1 MSNTKQCNP
10 EGGDHLTSRR
20 GWVESK
26 LFCVLAKINFFFQ
39 FVYTVYKMNPG
50 FPEANSFFHR
60 EVRNSSS
67 FLASPNRNHKQLHK
81 GCKKSLF

>member
-26 LFCVLAKINFFFQ
+26 LFCVLAKIYFFF
-39 FVYTVYKMNPG
+39 
-50 FPEANSFFHR
+50 
-60 EVRNSSS
+60 
-67 FLASPNRNHKQLHK
+67 
-81 GCKKSLF
+81 SLYIPYIK